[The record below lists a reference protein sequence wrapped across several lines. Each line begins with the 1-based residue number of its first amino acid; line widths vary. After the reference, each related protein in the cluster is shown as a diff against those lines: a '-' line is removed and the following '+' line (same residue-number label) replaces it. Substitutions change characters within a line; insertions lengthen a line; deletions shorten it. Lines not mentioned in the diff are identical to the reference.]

1 MLVLTRRR
9 DQSVRIGSTIEVRV
23 LEVGNGYVRLG
34 ISAPRHVSIYR
45 DEVYRRILEE
55 NREARQVSRETAE
68 HASILLGG
76 QAEPDGEAQHP
87 PS

>member
-34 ISAPRHVSIYR
+34 ISAPRHISIYR
-45 DEVYRRILEE
+45 DEVYRRIQEE
-55 NREARQVSRETAE
+55 NREAREVSRETAE
-68 HASILLGG
+68 RASVLLSG
-76 QAEPDGEAQHP
+76 QAEPDGEALQAP
-87 PS
+87 